1 MRRAQASAP
10 TLVSTLVLALRSEV
24 RKVLSTR
31 MWWLLAIVLLGY
43 LGFLG
48 AVMGFS
54 LTTDPEAMT
63 GGLGDGTQLDGRTIA
78 ETVYTLAVSLGY
90 VFPLV
95 IGALS
100 MTAEY
105 RHRTITPVVLAEPRR
120 GVVLGAKLVVGAL
133 LGAVYGVVGTA
144 GAVLGGL
151 PFLLAKSDGT
161 HLGEGDVLADLAFS
175 VLALAIWCV
184 IGVGLGTL
192 LTNQIASVIVILAF
206 TQFVEPVLR
215 LGLASVDALAG
226 AQKLLPGAA
235 AEALAGSSLYSS
247 TGMLGLL
254 DRGWGAVVLLGYAA
268 LFALL
273 GRYTTLR
280 RDIS

>member
-1 MRRAQASAP
+1 
-10 TLVSTLVLALRSEV
+10 
-24 RKVLSTR
+24 
-31 MWWLLAIVLLGY
+31 MWWLLGIVLFAY
-43 LGFLG
+43 LAFLG
-48 AVMGFS
+48 AVMAFS
-54 LTTDPEAMT
+54 LTTDPTSMT
-63 GGLGDGTQLDGRTIA
+63 GGLGTVTELDGLA
-78 ETVYTLAVSLGY
+78 VAKTVYTLAVSLGY

-100 MTAEY
+100 MTSEF
-105 RHRTITPVVLAEPRR
+105 RHETITPTLLAEPRR
-120 GVVLGAKLVVGAL
+120 GLLLGGKVVVAAVLGAA
-133 LGAVYGVVGTA
+133 YGVIGTA

-151 PFLLAKSDGT
+151 PFLLTKGDGAF
-161 HLGEGDVLADLAFS
+161 LDDRGVLTDLAFS
-175 VLALAIWCV
+175 VVAMAIWCV

-192 LTNQIASVIVILAF
+192 LTNQIASVVVILAF

-215 LGLASVDALAG
+215 IGLAAIDPLAG
-226 AQKLLPGAA
+226 VQRFLPGSA
-235 AEALAGSSLYSS
+235 AEALAGSSLYST

-268 LFALL
+268 AFALA